1 MLSFIGLQEAELNTK
16 LENLQEEL
24 KKAKIYLHEQYVKL
38 SSSSQGGP
46 PYEDIRGR
54 IDQVLKVVELGQSSS
69 RGVLG
74 DFTKIH
80 QKLIANRVDKTRI
93 DKVYEKI
100 VRPLEDLVPVEF
112 SECEDLLRNSRTGLE
127 EDASQAAKN
136 LASLPQRI
144 QDTVDSEKQLDQI
157 MKKLNDVIQVMRQ
170 EVKFAQLLET
180 ANFASCLMTWMT
192 SFSFFMI

>member
-54 IDQVLKVVELGQSSS
+54 IDQVLKVVELGQSIAWCA
-69 RGVLG
+69 R

-80 QKLIANRVDKTRI
+80 KKLIANRVDKTRI

-100 VRPLEDLVPVEF
+100 VRPLEDLVPARVF
-112 SECEDLLRNSRTGLE
+112 RVRRPVAKLRTGLE

-144 QDTVDSEKQLDQI
+144 QGH
-157 MKKLNDVIQVMRQ
+157 R
-170 EVKFAQLLET
+170 
-180 ANFASCLMTWMT
+180 
-192 SFSFFMI
+192 